1 VNPFRASTGPRRTLE
16 EEKETDEK
24 LTELPKGI
32 NVQAQ
37 QGDLEEEQEDQPRDK
52 RKSRKAA

>member
-1 VNPFRASTGPRRTLE
+1 LA
-16 EEKETDEK
+16 
-24 LTELPKGI
+24 KGI

>member
-1 VNPFRASTGPRRTLE
+1 LA
-16 EEKETDEK
+16 
-24 LTELPKGI
+24 KGI

-37 QGDLEEEQEDQPRDK
+37 QGDLEEEQEDQPGDK